1 MSRKDAEEVAVDE
14 RAERLGAVAIIA
26 QAGGRKD
33 RLRKAKGVIRAPNFL
48 KRALRCFSSQRA
60 KTRASWEQLR
70 ASLRRKDLGYSPYL
84 RYFTRLRAGLEA
96 GETGLPPPLI
106 PVIARPKSNC
116 SSSATGIASS
126 LAICERV
133 IPSS

>member
-1 MSRKDAEEVAVDE
+1 VPGKNAEQVAVDE
-14 RAERLGAVAIIA
+14 RAERLGADAIIA
-26 QAGGRKD
+26 QASGRKD
-33 RLRKAKGVIRAPNFL
+33 RLRKAKGVMRAPNVL
-48 KRALRCFSSQRA
+48 KRALALSS
-60 KTRASWEQLR
+60 
-70 ASLRRKDLGYSPYL
+70 
-84 RYFTRLRAGLEA
+84 YFTRLRAGLDA